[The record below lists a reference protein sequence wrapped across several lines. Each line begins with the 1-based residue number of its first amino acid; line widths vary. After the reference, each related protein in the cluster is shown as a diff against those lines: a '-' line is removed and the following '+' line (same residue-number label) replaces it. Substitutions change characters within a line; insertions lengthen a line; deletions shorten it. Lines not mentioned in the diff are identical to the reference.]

1 MTVCEEKICWNVQ
14 EVQTHI
20 QQKLV
25 LLRKKQQ
32 ESSDQKRG
40 NFILLLED
48 ILQFEYFAKYPSATT
63 SDFVSWVK
71 SDRKDMLE
79 YANQEAKKIGKK
91 EMELEEAKRHVL
103 PPWDKNYII
112 PDEEYDYSLS
122 QKDSIRK
129 IQNDLGALHSCVYE
143 YKRLAN
149 QLHRLLGIIRRPDGF
164 FDSVL

>member
-1 MTVCEEKICWNVQ
+1 MTDCEEKICWNVQ
-14 EVQTHI
+14 EVRTHI
-20 QQKLV
+20 QRKLE
-25 LLRKKQQ
+25 LLRNKQQ
-32 ESSDQKRG
+32 ESFDKKRG

-48 ILQFEYFAKYPSATT
+48 ILLLEYFAKYPSATT
-63 SDFVSWVK
+63 SDLVAWVK

-79 YANQEAKKIGKK
+79 YAGQKTKELGIKEKK
-91 EMELEEAKRHVL
+91 LEEAQRHVL
-103 PPWDKNYII
+103 PPWNKDYII

-122 QKDSIRK
+122 QKDSIRQ
-129 IQNDLGALHSCVYE
+129 IQNDLGALHSCIYE